1 MVWPMN
7 VSSKLAMTLHSG
19 THCCRLTGAKVWGH
33 EVRKKLNRRVKV
45 TGAADTAYNCMHEYD
60 TDTHKNTP
68 QKTTPFFPS
77 NKIKYHL
84 FSRL

>member
-45 TGAADTAYNCMHEYD
+45 TGAADTAYIIACTNM
-60 TDTHKNTP
+60 TPTHTKTP
-68 QKTTPFFPS
+68 PKKQHPS
-77 NKIKYHL
+77 FLQTK
-84 FSRL
+84 